1 MLGHHV
7 LRGRLP
13 SVLLGPSG
21 LDQLVGRGQVVGVV
35 DLLVGDV
42 PPLPEDRL
50 LVRLL
55 AMGPLFTSEALNEYH
70 LQLYHCHCLIS

>member
-1 MLGHHV
+1 ML
-7 LRGRLP
+7 LRPCGF
-13 SVLLGPSG
+13 
-21 LDQLVGRGQVVGVV
+21 DQLVRGGKIVGVV

-55 AMGPLFTSEALNEYH
+55 IIGGKITLEALS
-70 LQLYHCHCLIS
+70 II

>member
-7 LRGRLP
+7 LAGRLAR
-13 SVLLGPSG
+13 VLLRPRR
-21 LDQLVGRGQVVGVV
+21 LDQLVRGGQVVGVV

-55 AMGPLFTSEALNEYH
+55 IIGGKITLEALSM
-70 LQLYHCHCLIS
+70 I